1 MTNFK
6 MKRHQFSYDSYFTG
20 LKDYYRWIDHLAHKI
35 KGGLLSDDERTNLKI
50 RVAIQWACRKFLGNA
65 EYKVVKPKLFTGM
78 DSDLTLKRS
87 LEIIQ
92 AVMKYLKYE
101 ISEYSEIVGK

>member
-1 MTNFK
+1 M
-6 MKRHQFSYDSYFTG
+6 
-20 LKDYYRWIDHLAHKI
+20 LP
-35 KGGLLSDDERTNLKI
+35 DDERTNLKI
-50 RVAIQWACRKFLGNA
+50 RAAIKLACKKFLGA
-65 EYKVVKPKLFTGM
+65 SEYEVVEPKLFKQM

-101 ISEYSEIVGK
+101 ISEYSEIGGER

>member
-1 MTNFK
+1 MN
-6 MKRHQFSYDSYFTG
+6 HQFSYDSYFTG

-35 KGGLLSDDERTNLKI
+35 KGGLLPDDERTNLKI
-50 RVAIQWACRKFLGNA
+50 RVAIQRACVKFLGKS
-65 EYKVVKPKLFTGM
+65 EYEVVKPKLFTGM

-101 ISEYSEIVGK
+101 ISEFAEIGGKR

>member
-1 MTNFK
+1 
-6 MKRHQFSYDSYFTG
+6 MKHRFSYDSYFTG

-35 KGGLLSDDERTNLKI
+35 KGGLLPDNERTNLKI
-50 RVAIQWACRKFLGNA
+50 RVAIQRACVKFLGRS
-65 EYKVVKPKLFTGM
+65 EYETIAPKYFQDM
-78 DSDLTLKRS
+78 NKDLTLKRS

-101 ISEYSEIVGK
+101 ISEYSEIGGKR

>member
-1 MTNFK
+1 
-6 MKRHQFSYDSYFTG
+6 MKFSYDSYFTG

-35 KGGLLSDDERTNLKI
+35 KAGLLADDERTNLKI
-50 RVAIQWACRKFLGNA
+50 RAAIKLACKKFLGA
-65 EYKVVKPKLFTGM
+65 SEYQVIEPKLFRDL

-92 AVMKYLKYE
+92 AVMKYLKFE
-101 ISEYSEIVGK
+101 ISEYKEM